1 MASIIQGLL
10 DSEAKAYREH
20 PAKPSA
26 KRPAIEYPMT
36 PPPSQHPSEH
46 FGHWGEMETDTPAM
60 TVGGGSAPGGAKLA
74 GNMPPV
80 TILSSG
86 ASNITNNESK
96 IFKFKNTYKVFF
108 DNTEDI
114 TFGTEN
120 AYKWY
125 TPFTTIKPERTITS
139 IPIYDHNGQQYET
152 GLPNNDMNNHCIY
165 AKLPWKLIPTLKQE
179 NYVTPNQW
187 NEMLTDGWDCAR
199 EVGKRTRISGLY
211 QMHSYE
217 QAAAGEVQNQTNPYV
232 EFCSPVGQFFKHE
245 HYRID
250 SILGNTVNPT
260 TTTLANAQRDY
271 EAQEDNNMPIVMN
284 AVEAFKANSNDF
296 EALGLNSLYYGI
308 DEIAYDNTL
317 RSYYYPTFSPNTSTT
332 AYEPVASSAYIA
344 SASTKANQWYPDITS
359 TQTVH
364 MTDLLDDYVHNVP
377 VDSQLV
383 NLGNYV
389 SYIRPGMIALKSTP
403 TSLLGDNP
411 SYYSTKF
418 IADWTTSAIGHVN
431 YIKSAGPG
439 DIEEWQKDDIYKD
452 TPPLLVRIPNHP
464 NSGNQLI
471 NNKCY
476 MYITYEIEIECRKYK
491 KRPITTF
498 ARGPLVNTT
507 TLLSNLLDIPIGNG
521 IIEDSS
527 NNLGIGLNS
536 TINVIVGKY
545 KPVYKIYNNN
555 PGKINQFVTLHDQV
569 VEPRA
574 QRRKQRRWNPVVD
587 NCYSKHSLI
596 ITDVKRENFG
606 FINRLQESYNK
617 NELLSDNYGYQP
629 KQN

>member
-1 MASIIQGLL
+1 MSSVTDFDERYNVAN
-10 DSEAKAYREH
+10 
-20 PAKPSA
+20 
-26 KRPAIEYPMT
+26 KRPKNTNNYTNAIVNYT
-36 PPPSQHPSEH
+36 PPASPSSE
-46 FGHWGEMETDTPAM
+46 GHNVGQRGDVDMGEGM
-60 TVGGGSAPGGAKLA
+60 TLGSAAPGSSKLA

-96 IFKFKNTYKVFF
+96 IFKFKNTFKVFF

-114 TFGTEN
+114 TFGNEN

-125 TPFTTIKPERTITS
+125 APFTTEKPDRTITS

-152 GLPNNDMNNHCIY
+152 GVPSNDMNNHCIY

-199 EVGKRTRISGLY
+199 EVGKRARISGLY

-250 SILGNTVNPT
+250 SIVGNTVNPT
-260 TTTLANAQRDY
+260 TSTAASAQRDY
-271 EAQEDNNMPIVMN
+271 ESQEDNHMPIVMN

-296 EALGLNSLYYGI
+296 EALGLDSTYYGI
-308 DEIAYDNTL
+308 DYIPYDNTL
-317 RSYYYPTFSPNTSTT
+317 RSYYYPTFSPNTSTI
-332 AYEPVASSAYIA
+332 AYEPVASSTYITN
-344 SASTKANQWYPDITS
+344 ASTRANQWYPDITS

-383 NLGNYV
+383 NLGNYI
-389 SYIRPGMIALKSTP
+389 SFIRPGLIALKNNP
-403 TSLLGDNP
+403 TIVAGDNR

-418 IADWTTSAIGHVN
+418 LADWSTAAIGHVN

-498 ARGPLVNTT
+498 ARAPSVNTI
-507 TLLSNLLDIPIGNG
+507 TLLANLLDIPGGNG
-521 IIEDSS
+521 LLEPIAS
-527 NNLGIGLNS
+527 NFGDRLNN
-536 TINVIVGKY
+536 TISVIVGKY

-555 PGKINQFVTLHDQV
+555 PSNINQFTTLHDQV
-569 VEPRA
+569 VEPRG

-606 FINRLQESYNK
+606 FINRAQQSYNK